1 MAFNDF
7 VDQFENFNFAYF
19 PSEDKDHRAI
29 GTLVPGKNAGEQ
41 LKDSLQYSLEVGK
54 EQDVW
59 IQALQEQNNPKAHDT
74 K

>member
-29 GTLVPGKNAGEQ
+29 GTLVPGKNAGQQ
-41 LKDSLQYSLEVGK
+41 LKDSLQYSMSARIRHHRATQAVTEDGK
-54 EQDVW
+54 LSDY
-59 IQALQEQNNPKAHDT
+59 I
-74 K
+74 